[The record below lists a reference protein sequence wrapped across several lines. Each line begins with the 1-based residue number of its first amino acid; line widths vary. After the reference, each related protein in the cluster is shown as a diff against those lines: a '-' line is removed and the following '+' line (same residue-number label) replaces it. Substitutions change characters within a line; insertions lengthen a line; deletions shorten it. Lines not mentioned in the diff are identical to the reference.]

1 MPLNLSKKFSRIGK
15 TDSGRVGSEKTKAA
29 NAPTVIPTSWQKG
42 KSTRALPRSQSQLRS
57 HSERRPSELR
67 AYPEELRANLM
78 VPRGSHGSLE
88 GILNGKQPRRR
99 ERLPRFSPHP
109 GPILILAFV
118 AKLLVGLRP
127 KHDLLPECALPT
139 RRLC

>member
-1 MPLNLSKKFSRIGK
+1 M
-15 TDSGRVGSEKTKAA
+15 GSEKTKAA

-78 VPRGSHGSLE
+78 VPRGSMLSAS
-88 GILNGKQPRRR
+88 
-99 ERLPRFSPHP
+99 RF
-109 GPILILAFV
+109 LAE
-118 AKLLVGLRP
+118 AKP
-127 KHDLLPECALPT
+127 
-139 RRLC
+139 